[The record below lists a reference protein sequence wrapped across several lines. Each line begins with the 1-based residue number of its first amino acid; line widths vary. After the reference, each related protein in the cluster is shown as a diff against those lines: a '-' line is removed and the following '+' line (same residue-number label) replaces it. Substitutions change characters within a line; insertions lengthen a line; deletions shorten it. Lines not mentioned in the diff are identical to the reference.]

1 MVLIKINIEKKI
13 KDKKMKKVLLG
24 LGLAA
29 VLGASVAS
37 ARGVDLFVSDMEY
50 YWDVNKKTCEKTSF
64 NAKKLVMRAY
74 QDDIII
80 INKQYVNDAGR
91 WTWLEGEMDG
101 GKMYS
106 MHMFTTYGECKA
118 FEKAVINDQK
128 IDNWSYFANL
138 KDPAENIKK

>member
-1 MVLIKINIEKKI
+1 
-13 KDKKMKKVLLG
+13 MKKTFLG
-24 LGLAA
+24 LGIAAALNLAA
-29 VLGASVAS
+29 VAGETE
-37 ARGVDLFVSDMEY
+37 LFVSDMLY
-50 YWDVNKKTCEKTSF
+50 YWNYKDNKCSKTDFGSKRLIMEDVEKG
-64 NAKKLVMRAY
+64 NL
-74 QDDIII
+74 I

-106 MHMFTTYGECKA
+106 MHMFTTYGDCKA